1 MTPSNS
7 LPAPLVR
14 IGFHSGIASACAAL
28 PPADAPLARIVER
41 HRGHCVV
48 HTGETTLEAR
58 PLPALA
64 RDVELAVGDWVRLV
78 RDHDDWWLA
87 DCVPRVNSL
96 QRIDPGGH
104 RQLLV
109 ANVDVALLV
118 MGLDHDWSPRRL
130 ERYLALAKS
139 AGVLPV
145 VVLTKADLCADVDA
159 RLDEL
164 AGRLP
169 SSIDRRALVAT
180 DAAQVAGLL
189 PYVGAG
195 TTAVLLG
202 SSGAGKST
210 LTNSLLG
217 GALQATG
224 AVRESDGRGRHTTT
238 TRHLATLPTGGCVI
252 DTPGLRGLRIDVDEA
267 AVESLFEDVAALA
280 ALCRF
285 RDCTHAD
292 EPGCAV
298 RDAVPADR
306 LANFHKLQRE
316 AARDRADPLARQ
328 AAKAEIKARHRALRA
343 MQKERGR

>member
-1 MTPSNS
+1 MTPANL

-14 IGFHSGIASACAAL
+14 IGFNSGIANACAML
-28 PPADAPLARIVER
+28 PHSDGPLARIVER

-48 HTGETTLEAR
+48 HTGEATLDAR

-64 RDVELAVGDWVRLV
+64 RDVDLAVGDWVRLV
-78 RDHDDWWLA
+78 REHDDWWLA
-87 DCVPRVNSL
+87 ECVPRVNAL
-96 QRIDPGGH
+96 QRIDPAGA

-109 ANVDVALLV
+109 ANVDVAFLV
-118 MGLDHDWSPRRL
+118 MGLDRDWNPRRL

-159 RLDEL
+159 HLDEL
-164 AGRLP
+164 AARLP
-169 SSIDRRALVAT
+169 SNIDRRALVAT
-180 DAAQVAGLL
+180 NAGEVAALL
-189 PYVGAG
+189 PYVGVG

-210 LTNSLLG
+210 LTNALLG
-217 GALQATG
+217 GAMQATG
-224 AVRESDGRGRHTTT
+224 AVREADGRGRHTTT
-238 TRHLATLPTGGCVI
+238 TRHLAALPSGGCVI

-267 AVESLFEDVAALA
+267 ALEALFEDVAALA
-280 ALCRF
+280 EHCRF

-298 RDAVPADR
+298 REVVPADR

-316 AARDRADPLARQ
+316 AARDRADPIARR
-328 AAKAEIKARHRALRA
+328 AVKANLKVRERALRA
-343 MQKERGR
+343 LQKERGR